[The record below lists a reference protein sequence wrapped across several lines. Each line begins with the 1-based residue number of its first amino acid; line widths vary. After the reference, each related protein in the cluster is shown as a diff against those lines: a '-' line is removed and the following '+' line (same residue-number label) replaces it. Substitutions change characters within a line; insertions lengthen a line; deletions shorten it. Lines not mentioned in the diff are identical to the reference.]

1 MNQKRKVGLLFP
13 GQGAQYIGM
22 GQDLYQ
28 NYSEAKAV
36 FDLAASILDF
46 DILNICFNGP
56 QEDLQKTRYAQSA
69 IFIVSM
75 AAFAIFKAEYKSYA
89 DVEFY
94 AAGLS
99 LGEATALTAAGTFD
113 LKSGI
118 EFVRDR
124 GLYMDE
130 ASEIEPGSM
139 AAIMGLDLEAVEK
152 QCILS
157 GAEVGN
163 LNCPGQVVI
172 SGKKAAVAKAG
183 ELCQQA
189 GAKRVMPL
197 QVSGAF
203 HSNCMNSACK
213 KIEAFLNRVEIKEP
227 SFTVV
232 SNLTAR
238 AESAVNDIK
247 QNLVKQMNHRT
258 LWQDSMQYFLDAG
271 IMEYYEIGPGKVLK
285 GLMRKINPEAR
296 VQSLGTAEDFKSLNL
311 EAPNVIER

>member
-1 MNQKRKVGLLFP
+1 VSQKRRVGLLFP

-22 GQDLYQ
+22 GKDLYE
-28 NYSEAKAV
+28 NYPEAKAV

-46 DILNICFNGP
+46 DILNMCFNGP
-56 QEDLQKTRYAQSA
+56 QEDLQRTRYAQSA

-75 AAFAIFKAEYKSYA
+75 AAFAVFKSEYKGYA
-89 DVEFY
+89 DTEFF

-99 LGEATALTAAGTFD
+99 LGEATALTTAGAFD
-113 LKSGI
+113 LKTGI

-139 AAIMGLDLEAVEK
+139 AAVMGLDLEKVEM
-152 QCILS
+152 QCELS

-172 SGKKAAVAKAG
+172 SGKKDAVIKASELCVKAG
-183 ELCQQA
+183 A
-189 GAKRVMPL
+189 RRVMPL

-203 HSNCMNSACK
+203 HSECMNSACE
-213 KIEAFLNRVEIKEP
+213 KIETLLNRVEIHP
-227 SFTVV
+227 PNFTVV
-232 SNLTAR
+232 SNLTAQP
-238 AESAVNDIK
+238 ESEVGDIK

-258 LWQDSMQYFLDAG
+258 LWQDSMRYFLDAG
-271 IMEYYEIGPGKVLK
+271 VMEYYEIGPGKVLK
-285 GLMRKINPEAR
+285 GLMRKIDPEAN
-296 VQSLGTAEDFKSLNL
+296 VQPLGTADDFKSFNL
-311 EAPNVIER
+311 ETSNATKK